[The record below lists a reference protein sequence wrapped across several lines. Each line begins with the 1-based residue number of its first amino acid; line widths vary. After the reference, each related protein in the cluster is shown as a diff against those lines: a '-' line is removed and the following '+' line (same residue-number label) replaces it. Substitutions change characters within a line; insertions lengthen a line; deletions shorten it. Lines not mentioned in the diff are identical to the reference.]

1 MKNRSLLFG
10 FLAFAF
16 GACIF
21 VLATSGTHR
30 YLWSASDAD
39 LSADGV
45 QSSWSFMA
53 MVRGNQHTG
62 TVNPDDVIKARLQA
76 KALKSSGA
84 IGLNWTSMGP
94 DNAAGRTRAIL
105 IDKRDNSGKT
115 IFAGSVS
122 GGLWKST
129 TGGLTWNQVQTG
141 NVVLN
146 VSCITQAPN
155 GDIYVGTGE
164 TFTSQRFNLF
174 TGFIGQGIYKSTD
187 GNTFSR
193 LESTNPGTYN
203 NPAANWAYVNKIAAG
218 DNNVVVAATS
228 NGLYYSNNGGQN
240 WALTKSGNQELTGNS
255 TEVKI
260 ASDGTIAASV
270 DNLVYVSSGSFED
283 FVLKSTGV
291 GQDSLP
297 NTGLGR
303 IELAFAPSD
312 PSTLY
317 AVLASDGSL
326 SGTFRGQLRGIFV
339 SKNKGNTWRLVGPG
353 GSNLFNLFGN
363 SPTAANYGEYG
374 GCIVVSPS
382 NSDKVFVGGT
392 LVWEGLKV
400 LETGNYQWQSKPFG
414 DLGFIFHSIAIDP
427 SNENRMYFASDLGI
441 SSTEDNFNTIKP
453 LNRGYKTS
461 MFYTVAYDDKGNTL
475 GGTQGNGVLYL
486 DRKGNTIETAN
497 QILGNLVGGT
507 VDMSMVMPTAVFYSS
522 TGGNLVR
529 SADLGVSEATSF
541 LYGTEII
548 NNNAANFI
556 TPFKLWESFNNQNSR
571 DSVTYKAAENL
582 AAGTEIIVKS
592 KNDQFPFK
600 YTLPVSLDKNDTL
613 RIKDVVSSVMFIGTT
628 NAVYMSRNIL
638 TFGSLPSWDRIANIT
653 GVPSAIAFSSDAN
666 YVYTGTT
673 DGKLIRLANVALA
686 YDSVRADVRSSGC
699 IINNSTVADFAG
711 RYITSIAVDP
721 NNDNHV
727 IVTLGNYGNT
737 EYIYRSTDALSQF
750 PTFTP
755 IQGNLPAMPVYSA
768 IIEMNNSNRVILG
781 TELGIYTTENLSS
794 SPSWVAENTGLG
806 SIPVMMVR
814 QQTVSRPWIENFT
827 GVNNFGAIY
836 IASHGNGIFE
846 NRMFVGF
853 DGPDAPGGKVVQEFN
868 VYPNPVKDEIN
879 FVLSV
884 PVNQQIIAEVLNLK
898 GSVVKV
904 VNLGDVAFG
913 EKSFSIPAHDLI
925 SGTYLLK
932 VTYGSKVEVAKFVV
946 TR

>member
-45 QSSWSFMA
+45 QSAWSFMSL
-53 MVRGNQHTG
+53 VRGNQHTG

-76 KALKSSGA
+76 KALKSAGA

-174 TGFIGQGIYKSTD
+174 TGFIGQGIYKSAD
-187 GNTFSR
+187 GNTFTK

-203 NPAANWAYVNKIAAG
+203 NPAANWAYVNKVAAG
-218 DNNVVVAATS
+218 DNNIVVAATS
-228 NGLYYSNNGGQN
+228 TGLYYSNNGGQN

-255 TEVKI
+255 TDVKI

-270 DNLVYVSSGSFED
+270 DNLVYVSGGSFED

-317 AVLASDGSL
+317 AVLVSDGTL

-339 SKNKGNTWRLVGPG
+339 SKNKGNAWRLVGPG
-353 GSNLFNLFGN
+353 GSNLFNVFGN
-363 SPTAANYGEYG
+363 SPTAANYGEYA

-382 NSDKVFVGGT
+382 NPDKVFVGGS
-392 LVWEGLKV
+392 LIWEGLKV
-400 LETGNYQWQSKPFG
+400 LETGNYQWQSRPFG
-414 DLGFIFHSIAIDP
+414 DLGFLFHSVAIDP
-427 SNENRMYFASDLGI
+427 ANENRMYFASDLGV
-441 SSTEDNFNTIKP
+441 SSTEDNFITVKP

-541 LYGTEII
+541 LYGLDIT

-582 AAGTEIIVKS
+582 TAGTEIIVKS

-600 YTLPVSLDKNDTL
+600 YTLPVSLDKGDTL

-638 TFGSLPSWDRIANIT
+638 TFGSLPAWDRIANIT

-699 IINNSTVADFAG
+699 IINNTTVADFPG

-737 EYIYRSTDALSQF
+737 EYIYRTTNALSQF

-781 TELGIYTTENLSS
+781 TELGVFTTENLGS

-827 GVNNFGAIY
+827 GVNNYGAIY

-853 DGPDAPGGKVVQEFN
+853 DGPDAPGGKVTQKFN
-868 VYPNPVKDEIN
+868 VFPNPVNNEIN
-879 FVLSV
+879 FVLNV
-884 PVNQQIIAEVLNLK
+884 PVNQQIRAEVLSLK
-898 GSVVKV
+898 GNTVKTID
-904 VNLGDVAFG
+904 LGNVAFG
-913 EKSFSIPAHDLI
+913 EQSFSIPAHDLI

>member
-30 YLWSASDAD
+30 YLWGASDAD

-45 QSSWSFMA
+45 QSAWSFMS

-62 TVNPDDVIKARLQA
+62 TVNPEDVIKARLQA
-76 KALKSSGA
+76 KALKSAGA
-84 IGLNWTSMGP
+84 IGLNWSSMGP

-203 NPAANWAYVNKIAAG
+203 DPAANWAYVNKVAAG
-218 DNNVVVAATS
+218 QNNIVVAATS
-228 NGLYYSNNGGQN
+228 TGLYYSNNGGQN
-240 WALTKSGNQELTGNS
+240 WAITKSGNQELSGNS
-255 TEVKI
+255 TDVKI

-270 DNLVYVSSGSFED
+270 DNLVYVSGGSFED

-317 AVLASDGSL
+317 AVLASDGTL

-339 SKNKGNTWRLVGPG
+339 SKNKGNTWRIVGPG

-363 SPTAANYGEYG
+363 SPTAANYGEYA
-374 GCIVVSPS
+374 GCIAVSPS
-382 NSDKVFVGGT
+382 NPDKVLVGGT

-400 LETGNYQWQSKPFG
+400 LATGNYQWQSRPFG
-414 DLGFIFHSIAIDP
+414 DLGYLFHSIAIDP
-427 SNENRMYFASDLGI
+427 ANENRMYFASDLGV
-441 SSTEDNFNTIKP
+441 SSTEDNFSTIKP

-486 DRKGNTIETAN
+486 DRKGNTVETAN
-497 QILGNLVGGT
+497 QILGTLVGGT

-529 SADLGVSEATSF
+529 SADLGVSEASSF
-541 LYGTEII
+541 LYGAEVV

-556 TPFKLWESFNNQNSR
+556 TPFKLWESFNNQFSR
-571 DSVTYKAAENL
+571 DSVTFKAAETIS
-582 AAGTEIIVKS
+582 AGTQVIVKS
-592 KNDQFPFK
+592 KNNQFPFK
-600 YTLPVSLDKNDTL
+600 YTLPVQLNKGDTL
-613 RIKDVVSSVMFIGTT
+613 RVKDIVSSLMFIGTT
-628 NAVYMSRNIL
+628 NAVYMSRDIL
-638 TFGSLPSWDRIANIT
+638 TFGSLPAWDRIGNLTSPA
-653 GVPSAIAFSSDAN
+653 SAIAFSSDAN
-666 YVYTGTT
+666 YVYAGTI
-673 DGKLIRLANVALA
+673 DGKLVRMANVALA

-699 IINNSTVADFAG
+699 IINNSTIADFPG

-727 IVTLGNYGNT
+727 IVTLGNYGNAA
-737 EYIYRSTDALSQF
+737 YIYRTTNALSQF
-750 PTFTP
+750 PEFTP
-755 IQGNLPAMPVYSA
+755 VQGNLPAMPVYSA

-781 TELGIYTTENLSS
+781 TELGVFTTESLSS

-814 QQTVSRPWIENFT
+814 QQTVSRPWIESYT
-827 GVNNFGAIY
+827 GVNNYGAIY

-846 NRMFVGF
+846 NRMFVGI
-853 DGPDAPGGKVVQEFN
+853 DGPDMPGAKVLNKLSVF
-868 VYPNPVKDEIN
+868 PNPVNTEIN
-879 FVLSV
+879 FTVSLTDFEQV
-884 PVNQQIIAEVLNLK
+884 RIEILNLK
-898 GSVVKV
+898 GSIVKV
-904 VNLGDVAFG
+904 AEPGSFKSG
-913 EKSFSIPAHDLI
+913 EHTFTIPAQDI
-925 SGTYLLK
+925 KNGTYLLK
-932 VTYGSKVEVAKFVV
+932 VTSGSKVEVAKFVV